1 MRALPLLPLLL
12 LAVACGDNLTL
23 PPEREPATS
32 DDPAKLACTP
42 DGDGTIARSELA
54 AAIGVPIGYL
64 VSPPGAERP
73 VDLRG
78 VPGDD
83 GATVWDLSIDYADD
97 RALRVTP
104 STPAGTWF
112 EASFPEEGAFVT
124 PLDPE
129 GRNLSVGVLREDGLY
144 LLGVASAEAD
154 PPGGRTLLVYQ
165 EPILTLALPVVV
177 GNQHVA
183 VGTIENGVIQGLP
196 YAGRDVYEVEVDGL
210 GALDL
215 PQLSFDQVH
224 RVTTKVT
231 VEPVVGESVVQR
243 QVSFYAECFAEVA
256 RATATADEDDA
267 LFATAGELRRLGL

>member
-1 MRALPLLPLLL
+1 MRAPVLLSLAL
-12 LAVACGDNLTL
+12 LAAACGDNLTL

-32 DDPAKLACTP
+32 EDPAELACTP
-42 DGDGTIARSELA
+42 DGDGVIERSELA

-78 VPGDD
+78 TPGDD
-83 GATVWDLSIDYADD
+83 GATAWDLSIDYADD

-104 STPAGTWF
+104 QTPAGAWY

-129 GRNLSVGVLREDGLY
+129 GRNVSIGVLREDGLY

-154 PPGGRTLLVYQ
+154 PPEGRTLLVYQ

-183 VGTIENGVIQGLP
+183 VGTIEDGLIQGLP
-196 YAGRDVYEVEVDGL
+196 YAGRDVYEVEVDAL
-210 GALDL
+210 GSLDL

-256 RATATADEDDA
+256 RATATDGEDEA
-267 LFATAGELRRLGL
+267 LFTAASELRRLGL